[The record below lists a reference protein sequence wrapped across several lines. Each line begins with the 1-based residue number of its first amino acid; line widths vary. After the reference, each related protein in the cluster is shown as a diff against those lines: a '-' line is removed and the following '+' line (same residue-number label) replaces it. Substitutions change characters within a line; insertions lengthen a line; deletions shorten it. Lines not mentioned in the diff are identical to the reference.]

1 MQTHLNGFGC
11 ELMHGYCCAFCKLS
25 VLHMLFPALFRVHM
39 ALTTDSPEASRLR
52 NMCCSTFP
60 ATSGLSY
67 SVLRLEAKDRPPHM
81 VKQCPNL
88 HRTAPDR
95 AGTRP
100 IPRMKTLAL
109 IAICIRPQ
117 PSKSQPS
124 APGLL
129 TFARVSYRKPN
140 PEAVHLKDSFCN
152 RSVGQPEVDVQ

>member
-81 VKQCPNL
+81 VKQCPTSTEPRRHAPHPPNENSSFDCNL
-88 HRTAPDR
+88 HQTSTFKISTLSPRPPDVCS
-95 AGTRP
+95 G
-100 IPRMKTLAL
+100 IL
-109 IAICIRPQ
+109 
-117 PSKSQPS
+117 
-124 APGLL
+124 
-129 TFARVSYRKPN
+129 
-140 PEAVHLKDSFCN
+140 PEAQPRSRSSERLLLQSFG
-152 RSVGQPEVDVQ
+152 RTT